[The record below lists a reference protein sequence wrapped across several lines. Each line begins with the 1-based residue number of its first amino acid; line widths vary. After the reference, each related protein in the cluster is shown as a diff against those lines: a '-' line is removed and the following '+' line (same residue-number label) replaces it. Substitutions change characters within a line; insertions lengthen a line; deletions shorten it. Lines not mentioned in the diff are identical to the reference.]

1 MSGPARI
8 LITGASSGLGRALAI
23 HLSKQGKTVIA
34 TARREERL
42 QALAADHPTIEPHAL
57 DVTDTEAVTQFV
69 QQLDPLSAAV
79 LNAAVNPIGD
89 FDGAD
94 DATDA
99 ATLETN
105 VMANIRLARALKPK
119 LSGGRLVFVGSM
131 AGFVPLPGQ
140 AVYSGT
146 KAFIQ
151 NWALALRE
159 EWRGAVSVG
168 LFAPGGIKTEMTEDL
183 SHMEKHLADVDTVAA
198 DLARFIDSDKAMRVP
213 GFGNRVSARLS
224 RLVSPATLSKLMR
237 RVYSPD

>member
-1 MSGPARI
+1 MNDPARI

-23 HLSKQGKTVIA
+23 HLAKQGKTVIA
-34 TARREERL
+34 TARREDRL
-42 QALAADHPTIEPHAL
+42 QALAADYPMIEPHAL
-57 DVTDTEAVTQFV
+57 DVTDVEAVPTFV
-69 QQLDPLSAAV
+69 DQLGPLDAAV
-79 LNAAVNPIGD
+79 LNAAINPIGD
-89 FDGAD
+89 FDGSD

-105 VMANIRLARALKPK
+105 VMANIRLARALKSK

-159 EWRGAVSVG
+159 EWQGKVSVG
-168 LFAPGGIKTEMTEDL
+168 LFAPGGIKTEMTQDL
-183 SHMEKHLADVDTVAA
+183 THMEKHLADVDTVTA
-198 DLARFIDSDKAMRVP
+198 DLARFIESDKAMRVP
-213 GFGNRVSARLS
+213 GFGNRVSAYVS
-224 RLVSPATLSKLMR
+224 RFFSPATLSRLMR
-237 RVYSPD
+237 RAYQP

>member
-1 MSGPARI
+1 VNDPARI

-23 HLSKQGKTVIA
+23 HLAKQGKTVIA

-42 QALAADHPTIEPHAL
+42 AELAKAHPTIEPYAL
-57 DVTDTEAVTQFV
+57 DVTDAVAVAAFIKDAGA
-69 QQLDPLSAAV
+69 LDVAI

-89 FDGAD
+89 FDGSD
-94 DATDA
+94 NGTDA
-99 ATLETN
+99 AMLETN
-105 VMANIRLARALKPK
+105 VMANIRLARALKSK

-159 EWRGAVSVG
+159 EWRAEVSVG
-168 LFAPGGIKTEMTEDL
+168 LFAPGGIKTEMTESL
-183 SHMEKHLADVDTVAA
+183 SHMEKHLADVESVAA
-198 DLARFIDSDKAMRVP
+198 DLARFIASDKAMRVP

-224 RLVSPATLSKLMR
+224 RLFSPTVLSRLMR
-237 RVYSPD
+237 RVYKAD